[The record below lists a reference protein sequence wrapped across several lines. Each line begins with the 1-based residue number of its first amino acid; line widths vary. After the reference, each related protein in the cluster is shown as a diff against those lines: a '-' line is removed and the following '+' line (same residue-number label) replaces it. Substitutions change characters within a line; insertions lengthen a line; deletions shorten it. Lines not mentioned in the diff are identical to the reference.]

1 MSCCPVQ
8 KQNNW
13 VGCHCPFQGLQSKT
27 HSPFQG
33 TCCPCQG
40 FSFFGFGLCLL
51 ATCHHLHPGSAI
63 TFSFFFT
70 VALLYWLW
78 QRPGSLLATSF
89 ALAFSCFCFGPSSF
103 HWCRPCWLLRA
114 LGGLLLFT
122 AAAAG
127 GAGLLLFGVG
137 LLLFGTC
144 QVKKNDVGI
153 FVQSRP
159 HFFFVTK
166 IGFKKWQK
174 TSSAEVLTPPHLGL
188 LAVGPSSPA
197 GLARQPNLA
206 CKTDP
211 VVLDQNGQWCW
222 IKMGL
227 WSQEHHQW
235 IFGCNHQK
243 PEAKQMGIDENMKP
257 KGTECCQKNTCLP
270 EKMKSSLGG

>member
-1 MSCCPVQ
+1 
-8 KQNNW
+8 
-13 VGCHCPFQGLQSKT
+13 
-27 HSPFQG
+27 
-33 TCCPCQG
+33 
-40 FSFFGFGLCLL
+40 
-51 ATCHHLHPGSAI
+51 
-63 TFSFFFT
+63 
-70 VALLYWLW
+70 
-78 QRPGSLLATSF
+78 
-89 ALAFSCFCFGPSSF
+89 
-103 HWCRPCWLLRA
+103 
-114 LGGLLLFT
+114 
-122 AAAAG
+122 
-127 GAGLLLFGVG
+127 
-137 LLLFGTC
+137 
-144 QVKKNDVGI
+144 VGI

-159 HFFFVTK
+159 HFFCDKTWIQK
-166 IGFKKWQK
+166 MAKK

-257 KGTECCQKNTCLP
+257 KGTECCQKTHVCQ
-270 EKMKSSLGG
+270 KK

>member
-1 MSCCPVQ
+1 MPCLISAFFSSNLSCCPVQ

-13 VGCHCPFQGLQSKT
+13 VGCNCPFQGLQSKT

-63 TFSFFFT
+63 TFSFVFFSQWPCCIGCGKGLGPCLPPPLPLPSPAF
-70 VALLYWLW
+70 VLALAPFTGAGPVGSSELSVVSFC
-78 QRPGSLLATSF
+78 SLL
-89 ALAFSCFCFGPSSF
+89 
-103 HWCRPCWLLRA
+103 
-114 LGGLLLFT
+114 LLLEELDSFSL
-122 AAAAG
+122 
-127 GAGLLLFGVG
+127 GLDSWYLPG
-137 LLLFGTC
+137 
-144 QVKKNDVGI
+144 QKNDVGI

-159 HFFFVTK
+159 HFFCDKTWIQK
-166 IGFKKWQK
+166 MAKK

-206 CKTDP
+206 CKTGP

-227 WSQEHHQW
+227 WSQQHHQW
-235 IFGCNHQK
+235 IFGCNRQNHL
-243 PEAKQMGIDENMKP
+243 KQNKWA
-257 KGTECCQKNTCLP
+257 
-270 EKMKSSLGG
+270 